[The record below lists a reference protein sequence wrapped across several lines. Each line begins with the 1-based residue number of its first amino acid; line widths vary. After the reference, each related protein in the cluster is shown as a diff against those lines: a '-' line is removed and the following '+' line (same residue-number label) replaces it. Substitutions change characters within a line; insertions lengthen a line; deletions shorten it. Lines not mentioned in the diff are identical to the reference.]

1 MGRKGFTFFGIEKVA
16 SGILKLLAKQWF
28 KLTLFLVV
36 ALSGL
41 AIQRSIYADPTF
53 GLRFVD
59 IQTTGVLNKDQIVQ
73 WSGIKPGTNIFDIN
87 LKAVERRLLRHPEVK
102 SVRLTRKMPN
112 RIGLFISERRI
123 FLQAVVSEKS
133 TEFWSMDEEGFVI
146 PSASNQIRPH
156 LPVLILP
163 ELAKHPLEIGMQYL
177 DPQFKKAKELILVI
191 YENDFLRFEDISY
204 ITMMAQDEFEI
215 RLKSGIKVYVKENYD
230 AALKKLS
237 YFHELFKADTGS
249 IEYIDA
255 RFNDVAVKRKKRA

>member
-1 MGRKGFTFFGIEKVA
+1 MVI
-16 SGILKLLAKQWF
+16 
-28 KLTLFLVV
+28 
-36 ALSGL
+36 LSGL

-59 IQTTGVLNKDQIVQ
+59 IQTTGVLDKDQIVR

-87 LKAVERRLLRHPEVK
+87 LKTVERRLLRRPEVK

-123 FLQAVVSEKS
+123 FLQAMANEKS
-133 TEFWSMDEEGFVI
+133 TSFWSMDEEGFVI

-163 ELAKHPLEIGMQYL
+163 DLIKHPLEIGMQYL
-177 DPQFKKAKELILVI
+177 DPRFKKAKQLILVI
-191 YENDFLRFEDISY
+191 YENNFLRFEDIFY
-204 ITMMAQDEFEI
+204 ITVMAQDEFEI
-215 RLKSGIKVYVKENYD
+215 RLKSGIKIYVKENFD
-230 AALKKLS
+230 TALKKLS
-237 YFHELFKADTGS
+237 YFQDLFNAPPES

-255 RFNDVAVKRKKRA
+255 RFNDVAVKRKKWS